1 MSRCIVD
8 NDTSDMCPQ
17 FHTSISLAGVYF
29 YVCVIL
35 VFKCSRFRKISSV
48 PCRYAYLK

>member
-17 FHTSISLAGVYF
+17 FHTSISLAGVF
-29 YVCVIL
+29 FMFVSFWCLNAQDIVKL
-35 VFKCSRFRKISSV
+35 VQYRAGMLI
-48 PCRYAYLK
+48 